1 MSRSI
6 AVISVGVAVAILVGG
21 PALVLTR
28 SASAMSAADRA
39 ARKHAAATCRTQIK
53 EQGHYK
59 EMSWYAR
66 HKAVKACVKDALAK
80 QHCVPALSL
89 QPRRPHRA
97 TAALVALRAGNGPR
111 V

>member
-6 AVISVGVAVAILVGG
+6 SVVSVGVVIAVLVGG

-28 SASAMSAADRA
+28 SAAAMSAADKA
-39 ARKHAAATCRTQIK
+39 ARKRATVTCRNQIK
-53 EQGHYK
+53 ANYR

-80 QHCVPALSL
+80 YVLAKHQH
-89 QPRRPHRA
+89 
-97 TAALVALRAGNGPR
+97 
-111 V
+111 